1 MLDKKRLLKKKKA
14 LEGGSKTFL
23 LIVVHIMLGIV
34 DVLLLK
40 GLLSGANPNLPNPV
54 VLAILAI
61 AALSI
66 VVTIVCAYRI
76 TRSKG
81 AYFASELV
89 LAIVWLV
96 GMMIIGR
103 DSIYAPIA
111 AILLAVVAFI
121 THLVGQMLIV
131 GLIDIY
137 LAKKK

>member
-1 MLDKKRLLKKKKA
+1 MLDKKKILKKQKA
-14 LEGGSKTFL
+14 SEGGSKTFL
-23 LIVVHIMLGIV
+23 LIVIHIMLGIV

-54 VLAILAI
+54 VLAVLVI

-66 VVTIVCAYRI
+66 VVTIMCAYRI

-89 LAIVWLV
+89 LATVWLV
-96 GMMIIGR
+96 GMMIVGR
-103 DSIYAPIA
+103 DSIYAPIE
-111 AILLAVVAFI
+111 AIFLAVVAFI
-121 THLVGQMLIV
+121 AHLIGQMLIV
-131 GLIDIY
+131 GLVDIY